1 MVSLGHRERLP
12 SIKRWRRKLRCGTCS
27 EDARFLL
34 LKEMDRSN
42 TNNSERGIA
51 TIEFAVCSAFF
62 LMMIVVVV
70 AGGHFFWTHNAL
82 VEATRRGA
90 RYAASQCNPS
100 DTACTNYDTAVAH
113 IKNMVLYNSP
123 STGTEPFV
131 PNLTASNV
139 IVTYSQVDCA
149 DATCKPGPETFG
161 VAAGTVTVKI
171 QTYDYNFILSPVT
184 LHMPPY
190 ETTVR
195 GESAGWKAGQ
205 NLCP

>member
-1 MVSLGHRERLP
+1 
-12 SIKRWRRKLRCGTCS
+12 
-27 EDARFLL
+27 
-34 LKEMDRSN
+34 MDRSN

-90 RYAASQCNPS
+90 RYAASQCNPA
-100 DTACTNYDTAVAH
+100 DTACTNYDTAVAR
-113 IKNMVLYNSP
+113 IKNMVVYNSP
-123 STGTEPFV
+123 TAGTEPFV
-131 PNLTASNV
+131 PNLTASKVTV
-139 IVTYSQVDCA
+139 IYSKVGCA
-149 DATCKPGPETFG
+149 DASCKLGPENFG
-161 VAAGTVTVKI
+161 VAAGSVSVRI
-171 QTYDYNFILSPVT
+171 EGYDYDFILSPVR

>member
-1 MVSLGHRERLP
+1 MTRTNL
-12 SIKRWRRKLRCGTCS
+12 
-27 EDARFLL
+27 
-34 LKEMDRSN
+34 
-42 TNNSERGIA
+42 NNSERGIA
-51 TIEFAVCSAFF
+51 TIEFAVTSGFF

-100 DTACTNYDTAVAH
+100 DSGCANHDTAVAR

-123 STGTEPFV
+123 STTTEPFI
-131 PNLTASNV
+131 PNLTTSNV
-139 IVTYSQVDCA
+139 IITYSQVGCGN
-149 DATCKPGPETFG
+149 ATCKPGPETFG

-171 QTYDYNFILSPVT
+171 ESYDYNFILSPIT

-195 GESAGWKAGQ
+195 GESAGWAAGD
-205 NLCP
+205 NLCTP

>member
-1 MVSLGHRERLP
+1 MYRGNINSL
-12 SIKRWRRKLRCGTCS
+12 
-27 EDARFLL
+27 
-34 LKEMDRSN
+34 
-42 TNNSERGIA
+42 ERGIA

-62 LMMIVVVV
+62 LMMIVAVV

-113 IKNMVLYNSP
+113 VKNMVLYNSP

-131 PNLTASNV
+131 PNLTTANV
-139 IVTYSQVDCA
+139 IVIYSQVDCEDD

-171 QTYDYNFILSPVT
+171 QGYDYDFILSPVR